1 MTTAKAGN
9 MNIFYTGAPPH
20 NKRKY
25 ELGYTPVYGTVD
37 VPQFKYV
44 LGSVTTIDDS
54 AGIKRQSVGS
64 ANWTLPRLVDTIKR
78 VGLS

>member
-1 MTTAKAGN
+1 

-44 LGSVTTIDDS
+44 LGLGNAKVPGERKGVCHQIS
-54 AGIKRQSVGS
+54 G
-64 ANWTLPRLVDTIKR
+64 
-78 VGLS
+78 